1 MSKHHSSDY
10 KLAAVK
16 YYVNNKIGIRQ
27 ICKIFKCKRE
37 SLRRWIIRYLQTGSV
52 NNKPRK
58 EGSYKIRKKHVKF
71 ILNLLVKK
79 PNIMLWQIL
88 AKFHKKFNDITL
100 SKGHLVNIIRYA
112 NLTYKKYNRIHRPDT
127 RYNIPINYKQEYKKF
142 YDKIKEH
149 SIKDIICID
158 ETSISVGIHVDHCR
172 NTIGKRCK
180 KITRSN
186 EIFKKYTL
194 IMAMDYYGIVGW
206 KLYRKGGIDSNR
218 YIDFLNKHIYILS
231 KYEKKLILMDNASS
245 HRTQRV
251 KDTIINSNNDYVY
264 ILPYQHGLNTIER
277 FFSQLKHY
285 MKLEEPMNFN
295 EIKKSIGNSIKKIRK
310 ENYINYFKGTYN
322 ENYINYFKGTYNK
335 KNIINNVKL
344 ISKYHKKPKIYK
356 N

>member
-1 MSKHHSSDY
+1 MGKHHSSDY
-10 KLAAVK
+10 KLAAAK
-16 YYVNNKIGIRQ
+16 YYLNNKIGTRQ

-37 SLRRWIIRYLQTGSV
+37 SLRRWIVRYLHTGSV
-52 NNKPRK
+52 DNKPRK

-71 ILNLLVKK
+71 ILNLLTKK

-100 SKGHLVNIIRYA
+100 SKGHLVDIIKYA

-127 RYNIPINYKQEYKKF
+127 RYNIPINYKQEYKNF
-142 YDKIKEH
+142 YGKIKEY

-186 EIFKKYTL
+186 EVFKKYTL
-194 IMAMDYYGIVGW
+194 IMAISYHGVVGW
-206 KLYRKGGIDSNR
+206 KLYKKGGIDSNR
-218 YIDFLNKHIYILS
+218 YIDFLNKHIFT
-231 KYEKKLILMDNASS
+231 KYENKLILMDNASS
-245 HRTQRV
+245 HRNQKI
-251 KDTIINSNNDYVY
+251 KDAIINNNNDYVY

-285 MKLEEPMNFN
+285 MKLEEPMNFDQ
-295 EIKKSIGNSIKKIRK
+295 IKKSIRNSIKKIK
-310 ENYINYFKGTYN
+310 K

-356 N
+356 D